1 MGSTVP
7 KLSRHQVFMLATVKI
22 NVIKQSK
29 ESVIACMF
37 TLNVNNTVSTLLLLQ
52 EEDEHHIKSEAR
64 IFL

>member
-1 MGSTVP
+1 
-7 KLSRHQVFMLATVKI
+7 MLATVKI

-37 TLNVNNTVSTLLLLQ
+37 TLNVNNTVSTLLLLLQ

>member
-7 KLSRHQVFMLATVKI
+7 KLSRHQVFVLATVKI

-37 TLNVNNTVSTLLLLQ
+37 TLNVNNTVSALLLLLLQ
-52 EEDEHHIKSEAR
+52 EEDELLHKE
-64 IFL
+64 